1 MGTEDLVERLRW
13 PGTERQTSVDKK
25 TNYAGMTVN
34 ERLFASGQLNRF
46 EKVARQR
53 DRAAM
58 IEIYKS
64 IDVEDSEWC
73 VDTILANPTKYG
85 F

>member
-1 MGTEDLVERLRW
+1 M
-13 PGTERQTSVDKK
+13 DKK

-34 ERLFASGQLNRF
+34 ERLFVSGQLERF
-46 EKVARQR
+46 EQAARQH
-53 DRAAM
+53 DRATM
-58 IEIYKS
+58 LEIYKS
-64 IDVEDSEWC
+64 IDVEDSERC